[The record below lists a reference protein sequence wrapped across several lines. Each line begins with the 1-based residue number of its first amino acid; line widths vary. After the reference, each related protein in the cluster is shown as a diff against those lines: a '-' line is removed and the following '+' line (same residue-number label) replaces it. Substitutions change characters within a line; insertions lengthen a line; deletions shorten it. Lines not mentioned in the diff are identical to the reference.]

1 MRISVAL
8 CTYNGERYLGEQL
21 ASILFQSRKPDE
33 LVICDDMS
41 TDRTLEIVREFSRI
55 APFAVRILENEQ
67 RLGSSRNFGKA
78 IEECRGD
85 VIALSDQDDIWVAR
99 KLAVIEEFF
108 NRFPDTDMV
117 FSDADIVDQELQPL
131 GFTLWE
137 AMRFS
142 KREWEEVESG
152 HALRV
157 LLRRNV
163 VQGAA
168 MALRSQIRQHVLP
181 VPEDVV
187 HDAWIA
193 VQVAIV
199 GRMRLIRE
207 SLVSYRQHGANQIGM
222 QRVDFFERM
231 RTSCERSIA
240 ATRSAL
246 LLYEQVHQR
255 LQDAGALNTPSALM
269 EDLAGKVEHLRRRL
283 KIGFREH
290 GWLQLLISEVL
301 CGRYHRYSFGWWSI
315 GHELVKCSFPRTTT
329 SRNSRRP

>member
-8 CTYNGERYLGEQL
+8 CTYNGEPYLREQL
-21 ASILFQSRKPDE
+21 ASILAQSRQPDE
-33 LVICDDMS
+33 MVICDDMS
-41 TDRTLEIVREFSRI
+41 TDRTLTIVREFSRT
-55 APFAVRILENEQ
+55 APFAVKIAVNKQ

-85 VIALSDQDDIWVAR
+85 VIVLSDQDDIWVAR

-117 FSDADIVDQELQPL
+117 FSDAAIVDQELQPL

-193 VQVAIV
+193 VQVAVV
-199 GRMRLIRE
+199 GRTRLIRE
-207 SLVSYRQHGANQIGM
+207 SLVLYRQHGANQIGM
-222 QRVDFFERM
+222 RRVDFLERM
-231 RTSCERSIA
+231 RTSCERSIV

-246 LLYEQVHQR
+246 ILYEQVYQR
-255 LQDAGALNTPSALM
+255 LQDAGAWNTPSALM
-269 EDLAGKVEHLRRRL
+269 EDLGGKVEHLRRRL
-283 KIGFREH
+283 KIGFREG
-290 GWLQLLISEVL
+290 GWLRLLVSEVVR
-301 CGRYHRYSFGWWSI
+301 GHYHRYSFGWWSI
-315 GHELVKCSFPRTTT
+315 GHDLVKCSFPRTTAAQNPR
-329 SRNSRRP
+329 SH